1 MTMVFVG
8 IFTLVLTFMTTLKN
22 DLITESDNIVG
33 KGIYT
38 ISENLLA
45 DNTVDIL
52 TSMDEGK
59 VVHLEP
65 KQVKYYDHSE
75 RMTKDNL
82 GEIITGINDDGTY
95 EKEKVANGLF
105 GNGDERYYRYRT
117 DYVNVNITILASI
130 VIYLLAMFKMAYL
143 LWQWFQV
150 NIFGKIA
157 MAKGFNDFQQ
167 VGGVF
172 SSALKTLMAQVI
184 MYFSMLC
191 FSFLCSEI
199 MTTTKLS
206 NWLVKD
212 ILIFGIGMAIVVGS
226 GFINEYLGIDDGSGF
241 ALKSI
246 FMGGRLAR
254 IPKKGYDLAKDT
266 VKNGYKA
273 GKFAYGY
280 MKDKYNEPLQGSA
293 NDIFGAFHNNRDDDN
308 YNGSNGLPPKS
319 PAPSP
324 DGSNGFRSSR
334 YSPSP
339 FTDNSENSNSNN
351 DLKNKHNQYED
362 ILNEHSSN
370 NKYNDKLND
379 DNLKADRDFYFDNS
393 RYDTRDKFVR
403 KDLGKEKNDK
413 INKAGT
419 DFSEYDDYLKD
430 D

>member
-1 MTMVFVG
+1 MDKVVYSLLFIAFVVVVVIKVLQMENQLKTLLNVVMTMVFVG

-191 FSFLCSEI
+191 FSFYA
-199 MTTTKLS
+199 
-206 NWLVKD
+206 VK
-212 ILIFGIGMAIVVGS
+212 
-226 GFINEYLGIDDGSGF
+226 
-241 ALKSI
+241 
-246 FMGGRLAR
+246 
-254 IPKKGYDLAKDT
+254 
-266 VKNGYKA
+266 
-273 GKFAYGY
+273 
-280 MKDKYNEPLQGSA
+280 
-293 NDIFGAFHNNRDDDN
+293 
-308 YNGSNGLPPKS
+308 
-319 PAPSP
+319 
-324 DGSNGFRSSR
+324 
-334 YSPSP
+334 
-339 FTDNSENSNSNN
+339 
-351 DLKNKHNQYED
+351 
-362 ILNEHSSN
+362 
-370 NKYNDKLND
+370 
-379 DNLKADRDFYFDNS
+379 
-393 RYDTRDKFVR
+393 
-403 KDLGKEKNDK
+403 
-413 INKAGT
+413 
-419 DFSEYDDYLKD
+419 
-430 D
+430 